1 MFKLGRRVL
10 VGIASVSVLGLSGAT
25 HAAPIGGFGF
35 TVEPIIGFDRVQK
48 LVPNPH
54 TKNRLIYGARA
65 TAGILLISAEGEYT
79 RGQDDESYSDL
90 DLTVKEQADKAKL
103 GIRSGFKLGPVVTF
117 NLRAGG
123 QATKG
128 KRDETRGGVT
138 TTYSQDLEVDP
149 YAGAGLR
156 GRLSN
161 KLSASAEVVAV
172 VTDTSDLSKNEYQT
186 TAGFSIHLP

>member
-1 MFKLGRRVL
+1 MTNKLIL
-10 VGIASVSVLGLSGAT
+10 SVGILGLSVLT
-25 HAAPIGGFGF
+25 RSVEAAPMGFAF

-48 LVPNPH
+48 FLPTPH
-54 TKNRLIYGARA
+54 TKNRLVYGARA
-65 TAGILLISAEGEYT
+65 TAGILLISGEAEYT
-79 RGQDDESYSDL
+79 RGQDDESFPDQDL
-90 DLTVKEQADKAKL
+90 AIKESADKAKL
-103 GIRSGFKLGPVVTF
+103 GIRSGIGLGPIMTF

-128 KRDETRGGVT
+128 SREETRAGVT
-138 TTYSQDLEVDP
+138 STFSQDLEIDP

-156 GRLSN
+156 GKLSN

-172 VTDTSDLSKNEYQT
+172 ITDTSDLSKNEYQT